1 MLIIYNMALITQTV
15 LCIVISCLI
24 KADAKGGTEFTEILS
39 LLQKQE
45 LVAARMIA
53 EKVVADDPD
62 NVHVKYLLASIH
74 ATAEGGDLAKAVR
87 LGLEVLGWAEGEV
100 RAEHRERAATLAL
113 DAALKSDDD
122 LIIKYTAEGRHE
134 RNVW

>member
-1 MLIIYNMALITQTV
+1 MLIIYNMALITLTAF
-15 LCIVISCLI
+15 CIMISCLI
-24 KADAKGGTEFTEILS
+24 KADAKGGTELTEILS
-39 LLQKQE
+39 LIQKQE

-53 EKVVADDPD
+53 EKVLEDDPD
-62 NVHVKYLLASIH
+62 NVDVKYLLASIH

-100 RAEHRERAATLAL
+100 RVEHRERAATLAL

-134 RNVW
+134 RNV

>member
-1 MLIIYNMALITQTV
+1 MLIIYNMALITLTAF
-15 LCIVISCLI
+15 CIMISCLI

-39 LLQKQE
+39 LIQKQE

-53 EKVVADDPD
+53 EKVLEDDPD
-62 NVHVKYLLASIH
+62 NVDVKYLLGSIH
-74 ATAEGGDLAKAVR
+74 ATAEDGDLAKAVR
-87 LGLEVLGWAEGEV
+87 LGLEVLGWAEGEM

-122 LIIKYTAEGRHE
+122 LIIKYTAEGRLE
-134 RNVW
+134 RNV

>member
-1 MLIIYNMALITQTV
+1 MLIIYNMALITLTAF
-15 LCIVISCLI
+15 CIVISCLI
-24 KADAKGGTEFTEILS
+24 KADAKGGTEFMEILS
-39 LLQKQE
+39 LIQKQE

-53 EKVVADDPD
+53 EKVLEDDPD
-62 NVHVKYLLASIH
+62 NVDVKYLLGSIH

-113 DAALKSDDD
+113 DAALKTDDD

>member
-1 MLIIYNMALITQTV
+1 MALITLTAF
-15 LCIVISCLI
+15 CIMISCLI

-39 LLQKQE
+39 LIQKQE

-53 EKVVADDPD
+53 EKVLADDPD
-62 NVHVKYLLASIH
+62 NVDVYYLLGSIH

-100 RAEHRERAATLAL
+100 RAEHREKAATLAL
-113 DAALKSDDD
+113 DAALKTS
-122 LIIKYTAEGRHE
+122 A
-134 RNVW
+134 V